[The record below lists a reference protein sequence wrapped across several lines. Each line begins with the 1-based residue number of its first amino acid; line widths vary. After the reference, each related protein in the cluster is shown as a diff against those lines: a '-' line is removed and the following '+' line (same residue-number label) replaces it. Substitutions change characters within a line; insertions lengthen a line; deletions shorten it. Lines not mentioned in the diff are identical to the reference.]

1 MTSSSGPRLRPG
13 MFARQQSQIPKFGT
27 NSAAGN
33 YAVAFLQGLQD
44 DATFG
49 LGDQAYSLAGAL
61 WNKAHGGTFDYSR
74 RISYEHERDRWYA
87 DHYGK
92 TRTGGK
98 LVGTALQILA
108 GAPVEATAKLGSR
121 IPQATALLKREAGTI
136 AAAAGA
142 SGAGSQWLADKATGH
157 KSSIGDYVGA
167 GLGGIAETPLLLISK
182 PGAAGAVNGAVSSF
196 AQDLLNGRA
205 PSLGRA
211 ADAASLG
218 TAVGG
223 SVGQVARTV
232 SNAASRAAKEQLGEW
247 GSWLRTLS
255 RWDTTATTRK
265 TAHLLPSKRRTFPDQ
280 RTNSGQLVESKFGLR
295 ARLSPNQLEAFY
307 QPNLNYRVDHVLP
320 RDIAAA
326 VGMPTGQISDGL
338 FKIYGSPPKRA
349 EHPRQSIRR

>member
-1 MTSSSGPRLRPG
+1 MSSMDKSRQRRG
-13 MFARQQSQIPKFGT
+13 MFGGQPQSTQFGT
-27 NSAAGN
+27 NSVAGN
-33 YAVAFLQGLQD
+33 YAAAFLQGLQD

-61 WNKAHGGTFDYSR
+61 WNKAHGGIFDYGR
-74 RISYEHERDRWYA
+74 RISYEHQRDQWYA
-87 DHYGK
+87 AHYGK

-98 LVGTALQILA
+98 LAGTALQILA
-108 GAPVEATAKLGSR
+108 GAPVEAAAKLGSR

-136 AAAAGA
+136 ATAAGA
-142 SGAGSQWLADKATGH
+142 SGAGTQWLADKATGH

-167 GLGGIAETPLLLISK
+167 GLGGIAETPFLLAGK

-196 AQDLLNGRA
+196 AQDILNGRA

-218 TAVGG
+218 TAIGARA
-223 SVGQVARTV
+223 GQLGRAW

-265 TAHLLPSKRRTFPDQ
+265 TQQVLRSGKRTFPDQ
-280 RTNSGQLVESKFGLR
+280 RTSSGQLVESKFGLR
-295 ARLSPNQLEAFY
+295 ARLSPNQLEAHY
-307 QPNLNYRVDHVLP
+307 QPDLNYRVDHILP
-320 RDIAAA
+320 RDIGAAL
-326 VGMPTGQISDGL
+326 GMPSAQISDGL
-338 FKIYGSPPKRA
+338 FQSYND
-349 EHPRQSIRR
+349 PRLRTQPARRPVW